1 MNLTDIYAAGGVLY
15 YDESGVW
22 VKLGGVQDF
31 RLKNDTQTE
40 DVMDYEGAIPQVADE
55 IIMKTDVS
63 ISFKTKQVNAQTLQM
78 MFLTSL
84 QTAQPNPVVDGI
96 EGATTVSVMEIGA
109 GSQWIGKMKFV
120 SNPRRGKK
128 MVVILNKA
136 SLKPSGEIPLIG
148 SQSAELDFTA
158 KAGKDDTG
166 KVGTILRE
174 ES

>member
-1 MNLTDIYAAGGVLY
+1 MDINDIYAAGGSLY

-22 VKLGGVQDF
+22 VKFGGVQDF

-40 DVMDYEGAIPQVADE
+40 EIMDFEGSIPQVADE
-55 IIMKTDVS
+55 IIMKSDVS
-63 ISFKTKQVNAQTLQM
+63 VSFKTKQVNAQTLQM

-84 QTAQPNPVVDGI
+84 QTNQDNPAVDGI
-96 EGATTVSVMEIGA
+96 EGATKVSIMKIGK

-128 MVVILNKA
+128 IVVILNKS

-166 KVGTILRE
+166 EVGTILRE